1 MSIERSKIL
10 KVQLPQEFLRIK
22 VAILGDSNIIKKV

>member
-1 MSIERSKIL
+1 MLVERSKIL

-22 VAILGDSNIIKKV
+22 IAIIGDSKK